1 MSEEGPSTKRQR
13 RAGLLAQHAGPGG
26 GSGAAPGAQQQPEQQ
41 QSPGVT
47 SLFQVPAGLPR
58 EPSPG
63 AMHGCRISPWYEQN
77 DSSHSTYG
85 SVLASGR
92 DVYWSQVHL
101 PHKQLQSDQHGKE
114 GVLLPLRLQAPA
126 VLQLQQL
133 PHHAGE
139 VQSLALCRLPSTN
152 PAADMLLATVDAYG
166 AGSISRLRPVD
177 EYAPVE
183 ATATAD
189 GAAGTD
195 SAAAAVAVAGPVSA
209 PEVVVQARITPI
221 DTCREGGWAGV
232 AFSNSSAAGAAG
244 AEPAF
249 LATARCF
256 AKDVCVYDVPTSK
269 ALRSFG
275 CMQNP
280 YALSFLPAGVVSK
293 EDGNLL
299 AVAEG
304 HSVALWDIRA
314 AGGCVQRF
322 SPGALGQPL
331 YSLAWCP
338 AQVSGSGHKP
348 LLHWVTVA
356 SSHACIV
363 SSRRRSSHLLAVCCH
378 LGRPGQFD
386 QVYDAGDFNAC
397 LMLIPVH
404 ITHMCQ
410 GCEIY

>member
-26 GSGAAPGAQQQPEQQ
+26 GSGAAPGGQQQPEQQ

-47 SLFQVPAGLPR
+47 SLFQVPASLPR

-63 AMHGCRISPWYEQN
+63 AMHGCRIATWYEQN

-92 DVYWSQVHL
+92 DVFWSQLHL
-101 PHKQLQSDQHGKE
+101 PHQHLQSDQHGKE

-133 PHHAGE
+133 PPHAGE
-139 VQSLALCRLPSTN
+139 VQALALCRLPSAN
-152 PAADMLLATVDAYG
+152 PAADMLLATVDAFG
-166 AGSISRLRPVD
+166 AGSISRIRPVD
-177 EYAPVE
+177 EYTPVQ
-183 ATATAD
+183 AAATAD

-209 PEVVVQARITPI
+209 PEVVVQARITPM

-232 AFSNSSAAGAAG
+232 AFSGSSSVAGAAAAA
-244 AEPAF
+244 AEPAL

-256 AKDVCVYDVPTSK
+256 AKDVCVYDVTTGK

-280 YALSFLPAGVVSK
+280 YALSFLPAGVLSK
-293 EDGNLL
+293 GDGNLL

-304 HSVALWDIRA
+304 HSVALWDVRA

-348 LLHWVTVA
+348 LSLLVA
-356 SSHACIV
+356 VA
-363 SSRRRSSHLLAVCCH
+363 
-378 LGRPGQFD
+378 
-386 QVYDAGDFNAC
+386 N
-397 LMLIPVH
+397 
-404 ITHMCQ
+404 
-410 GCEIY
+410 